1 MSAIKTLLLISALG
15 VGAIQAICTLHIQLY
30 QPTVN
35 DICVFDFP
43 DCANFTSENA
53 SSFGLDVAFD
63 YPTDTPI
70 HRQKTTS
77 QEAQL
82 FKAVYGK
89 QLLGCYDYGTATT
102 TYIRQ

>member
-15 VGAIQAICTLHIQLY
+15 VSAIQAICTLHIQLY
-30 QPTVN
+30 QRKVN
-35 DICVFDFP
+35 DVCVFDFP
-43 DCANFTSENA
+43 DCANFTSDNA
-53 SSFGLDVAFD
+53 SSFGLDVIFD

-70 HRQKTTS
+70 HRQKTTF
-77 QEAQL
+77 QDGQL

-89 QLLGCYDYGTATT
+89 QLLGCYDYDTAAT